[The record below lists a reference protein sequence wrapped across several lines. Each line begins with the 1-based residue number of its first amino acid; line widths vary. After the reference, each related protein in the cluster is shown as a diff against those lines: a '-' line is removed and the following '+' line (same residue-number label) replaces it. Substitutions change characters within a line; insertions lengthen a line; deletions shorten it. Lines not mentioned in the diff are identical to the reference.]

1 MPQLFIIKSG
11 FTIKVNSICGAGRD
25 TWNLRHKFN
34 SQGPALRTLGLRAAV
49 SKSQEPISRVS
60 GVRVPCLRVQGPSP
74 HVLILDYAQIECG
87 PFLSFCTRFRLLF
100 VFCSIPTAFISSIP
114 DLSRVREI
122 SFIIPLPEVSWA
134 THF

>member
-1 MPQLFIIKSG
+1 MASQLKLIQSVVRAVILGICVTSSILRVLLSG
-11 FTIKVNSICGAGRD
+11 LWV
-25 TWNLRHKFN
+25 
-34 SQGPALRTLGLRAAV
+34 LGLQFPSPRN
-49 SKSQEPISRVS
+49 PFPGSRVS
-60 GVRVPCLRVQGPSP
+60 GSRVSGSRVPALMF
-74 HVLILDYAQIECG
+74 LILDYAQIECG
-87 PFLSFCTRFRLLF
+87 PFLSFCTRFRLFF

>member
-1 MPQLFIIKSG
+1 MASQLKLIQSVVRAVILGICVTSSILRVLLSG
-11 FTIKVNSICGAGRD
+11 LWV
-25 TWNLRHKFN
+25 
-34 SQGPALRTLGLRAAV
+34 LGLQFPSPRN
-49 SKSQEPISRVS
+49 PFPGSRVS
-60 GVRVPCLRVQGPSP
+60 GSRIPGPRSQGPSP

-87 PFLSFCTRFRLLF
+87 PFLSFCTRFRLFF